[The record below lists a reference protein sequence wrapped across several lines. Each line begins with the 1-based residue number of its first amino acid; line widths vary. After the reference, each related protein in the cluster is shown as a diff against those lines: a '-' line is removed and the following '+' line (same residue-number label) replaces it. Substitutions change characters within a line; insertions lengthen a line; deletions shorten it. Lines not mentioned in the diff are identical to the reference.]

1 MSIDL
6 CRWRLEKAERTFKE
20 GEQLLDVGSYNGAI
34 NRFYY
39 AAFHAV
45 RALLALK
52 KLDSA
57 KHSGVI
63 SMFNREFVKT
73 GVISKEASKT
83 LSTIFAMRSEA
94 DYDDLKSFSL
104 QEATDARKAVRSLID
119 EVSAYL
125 AGIS

>member
-6 CRWRLEKAERTFKE
+6 CRWRLEKAEITFKE
-20 GEQLLDVGSYNGAI
+20 GEQLLDAGSYNGAI

-39 AAFHAV
+39 AAFHTV

-52 KLDSA
+52 NLDST

-63 SMFNREFVKT
+63 SLLNREFVKT

-83 LSTIFAMRSEA
+83 MSMIFAMRSEA
-94 DYDDLKSFSL
+94 DYDDFKSFNL
-104 QEATDARKAVRSLID
+104 QEVTDARKAVQSLIN
-119 EVSAYL
+119 EVLAYL
-125 AGIS
+125 ASVS

>member
-20 GEQLLDVGSYNGAI
+20 GEQLLDVGFYNGAI

-63 SMFNREFVKT
+63 SLFNREYVKT
-73 GVISKEASKT
+73 GAISKEASKT

-94 DYDDLKSFSL
+94 DYDDFKSFSL
-104 QEATDARKAVRSLID
+104 QEAADARKAVRSLID

>member
-20 GEQLLDVGSYNGAI
+20 GEQLSKVGSYNGAI

-63 SMFNREFVKT
+63 SLFNREFVKT

-83 LSTIFAMRSEA
+83 LSAIFNMRSEA
-94 DYDDLKSFSL
+94 DYDDFKSFSL

-119 EVSAYL
+119 EASAYL
-125 AGIS
+125 ATIS

>member
-6 CRWRLEKAERTFKE
+6 CRWRLEKAEITFKE
-20 GEQLLDVGSYNGAI
+20 GEQLLDAGSYNGAI

-39 AAFHAV
+39 AAFHTV

-52 KLDSA
+52 NLDST

-63 SMFNREFVKT
+63 SLLNREFVKT

-83 LSTIFAMRSEA
+83 MSMIFAMRSEA
-94 DYDDLKSFSL
+94 DYDDFKSFNL
-104 QEATDARKAVRSLID
+104 QEEIGRAHV
-119 EVSAYL
+119 
-125 AGIS
+125 

>member
-20 GEQLLDVGSYNGAI
+20 GEQLLDVGFYNGAI

-63 SMFNREFVKT
+63 SLFNREYVKT

-94 DYDDLKSFSL
+94 DYDDFKSFSL
-104 QEATDARKAVRSLID
+104 QEAADARKAVRSLID

>member
-20 GEQLLDVGSYNGAI
+20 GEQLLDVGFYNGAI

-63 SMFNREFVKT
+63 SLFNREYVKT

-94 DYDDLKSFSL
+94 DYDDFKSFSL
-104 QEATDARKAVRSLID
+104 QEAADARKAVRSLID
-119 EVSAYL
+119 EVSAYF

>member
-1 MSIDL
+1 VSVDL

-20 GEQLLDVGSYNGAI
+20 GEQLLDAGSYNGAI

-45 RALLALK
+45 RALLALR

-63 SMFNREFVKT
+63 AFFNREYVKT
-73 GVISKEASKT
+73 GVISKAASKT
-83 LSTIFAMRSEA
+83 LTAIFNMRSEA
-94 DYDDLKSFSL
+94 DYDDFKSFTL
-104 QEATDARKAVRSLID
+104 QEATEAREAVRSLID
-119 EVSAYL
+119 EVSAYV
-125 AGIS
+125 ADR